1 MPRLKTIS
9 RNLAAFLDTIATSE
23 GTVGRGDDGYNVI
36 VTGIDG
42 KLELMSS
49 YADHPFASG
58 RAPKIINRAGL
69 ASTAA
74 GRYQQ
79 MRRDW
84 KAYKDLLKLSDFGPE
99 SQDKLA
105 IQHIRECR
113 ALDDIESGHFG
124 AAVTKCRGIWAS
136 LPGAGYGQHENS
148 LAALQAAYT
157 KAGGVLA

>member
-1 MPRLKTIS
+1 MARLKAIS
-9 RNLAAFLDTIATSE
+9 RNLAAFLDMIATSE
-23 GTVGRGDDGYNVI
+23 GTIGRGDDGYNLI

-42 KLELMSS
+42 KLELMQS

-69 ASTAA
+69 ASTAS

-84 KAYKDLLKLSDFGPE
+84 KAYKDLLKLPDFGPE
-99 SQDKLA
+99 SQDRLA

-113 ALDDIESGHFG
+113 ALDDVEAGRFA
-124 AAVTKCRGIWAS
+124 AAVAKCKGIWAS

-148 LAALQAAYT
+148 LTVLQAAYT
-157 KAGGVLA
+157 RAGGVLA

>member
-1 MPRLKTIS
+1 MARLKTIP
-9 RNLAAFLDTIATSE
+9 RNLAAFLDMLATSE
-23 GTVGRGDDGYNVI
+23 GTIGRGDDGYNVV

-42 KLELMSS
+42 KLELMPS
-49 YADHPFASG
+49 YADHPFAAG

-69 ASTAA
+69 ASTAS

-84 KAYKDLLKLSDFGPE
+84 MAYKDLLKLPDFGPE

-113 ALDDIESGHFG
+113 ALDDVEAGRFSV
-124 AAVTKCRGIWAS
+124 AVAKCKGIWAS
-136 LPGAGYGQHENS
+136 LPGAGYGQRENS
-148 LAALQAAYT
+148 LVVLRAAYT
-157 KAGGVLA
+157 KAGGALA